1 MSKGKVIVGL
11 SGGVDS
17 AVAALLLKDQGY
29 EVTGVHMSVWDP
41 TSTVPAGASTVPKR
55 DACYCPGDT
64 SDRDEAQLLAQK
76 IGIPFQVL
84 DVSAEY
90 SRAVLDYFSEEYGEG
105 RTPNPCVACNQKIKF
120 GALLDKVTASGIAFD
135 FFATGHYVK
144 KHYLEKEKRH
154 TLAMARD
161 TSKDQTYFLYRL
173 QQNQLEHCLF
183 PLGDLLKTEVKA
195 IAKSANLGVED
206 KPESQNFVN
215 GDYSYLLKTPS
226 LPGSFK
232 TIDGTVLGQ
241 HRGIAHYTVGQRKG
255 LGLSSQKPLYVL
267 SIHKKDNVIIVGTE
281 DQLAESQLTVC
292 DLSWM
297 ATDALREP
305 RQLSAKIRYASPSAQ
320 ATIFPQ
326 DATHATVRF
335 SEQQRAITPGQSV
348 VFYEDTLL
356 FGGGIIC

>member
-41 TSTVPAGASTVPKR
+41 TSTVPARASTVPKR

-173 QQNQLEHCLF
+173 Q
-183 PLGDLLKTEVKA
+183 
-195 IAKSANLGVED
+195 
-206 KPESQNFVN
+206 
-215 GDYSYLLKTPS
+215 
-226 LPGSFK
+226 
-232 TIDGTVLGQ
+232 
-241 HRGIAHYTVGQRKG
+241 
-255 LGLSSQKPLYVL
+255 
-267 SIHKKDNVIIVGTE
+267 
-281 DQLAESQLTVC
+281 
-292 DLSWM
+292 
-297 ATDALREP
+297 
-305 RQLSAKIRYASPSAQ
+305 
-320 ATIFPQ
+320 
-326 DATHATVRF
+326 
-335 SEQQRAITPGQSV
+335 
-348 VFYEDTLL
+348 
-356 FGGGIIC
+356 